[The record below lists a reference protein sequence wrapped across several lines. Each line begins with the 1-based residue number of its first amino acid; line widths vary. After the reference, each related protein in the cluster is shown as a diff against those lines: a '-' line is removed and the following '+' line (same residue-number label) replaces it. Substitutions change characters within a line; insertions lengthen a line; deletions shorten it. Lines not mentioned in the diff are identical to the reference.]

1 MKAAARVGRPPKTAA
16 RASAREDLLKA
27 AHELMSER
35 SSIDVPVAEIAARA
49 GLNVALVAYYFG
61 GKDALLLELA
71 VGHQARFSGE
81 LEKLLA
87 RPGTADGK
95 LRVHVRAMIRAFR
108 RVPYLQRLN
117 HRILRASS
125 DEAARKLAEALVA
138 PLAAFYERLIDEGV
152 AEGVFRRVDPMH
164 LYLTINGACD
174 MLFSAQAS
182 LRFGF
187 GVEAVDD
194 ATAEAYAEHLETT
207 LLSGLLAPV

>member
-1 MKAAARVGRPPKTAA
+1 MKAAARLGRPRKEAA
-16 RASAREDLLKA
+16 RASAREDLLNA

-35 SSIDVPVAEIAARA
+35 ISIDVPVADIASRA
-49 GLNVALVAYYFG
+49 GLNVALVTYYFG

-71 VGHQARFSGE
+71 LRRQARFSGE

-87 RPGTADGK
+87 RRGAADAK
-95 LRVHVRAMIRAFR
+95 LRVHIRAMIRAFR

-117 HRILRASS
+117 HRILRGST

-138 PLAAFYERLIDEGV
+138 PLAAFYATLIEDGV
-152 AEGVFRRVDPMH
+152 AEGIFRRVDPMH

-194 ATAEAYAEHLETT
+194 AAAEAYADHLEAT
-207 LLSGLLAPV
+207 LLTGLLAPR